1 MYVYIYMYRCMY
13 IYIDVCICIYIY
25 MCTRSSMCIY
35 IYVYTISYLCVYV
48 FSIRKQC
55 NMYIYTELYIYTY
68 YIIMCMYTYIRYIYI
83 YILYIQTQCFLITVN
98 IPGVCACPWISTGP
112 CSLPGI
118 GGGKVQ
124 GTERIS
130 VAADVGNPCC
140 HQGIPSGD
148 SSYQPFMVILGIVYY
163 GFIVV
168 NNGLSLVILDMM
180 EPNNVHM
187 L

>member
-1 MYVYIYMYRCMY
+1 MYSVYGNNAT
-13 IYIDVCICIYIY
+13 CI
-25 MCTRSSMCIY
+25 
-35 IYVYTISYLCVYV
+35 
-48 FSIRKQC
+48 SIQ
-55 NMYIYTELYIYTY
+55 N
-68 YIIMCMYTYIRYIYI
+68 YIYI
-83 YILYIQTQCFLITVN
+83 YILYYNVHVYIHTLHIYIYIQTQCFLITVN

-187 L
+187 LQPPYCDLAGIWSVAVTAGNYPNIAHFRLQVCEPW

>member
-1 MYVYIYMYRCMY
+1 MYVYVYIYICAHEVVCVY
-13 IYIDVCICIYIY
+13 IYICIYHIISMCVCIQYTETMQHVYLYRIIYIY
-25 MCTRSSMCIY
+25 IY
-35 IYVYTISYLCVYV
+35 IYV
-48 FSIRKQC
+48 
-55 NMYIYTELYIYTY
+55 YTY

-83 YILYIQTQCFLITVN
+83 YIQTQCFLITVN